1 MCKIK
6 AKVDFVNVQNQ
17 GEKQE
22 IETKV
27 QNQRTHKIRTC
38 TYDLRKMNYIAVL
51 LLPLRKHMYVWAD
64 KHQFGGLQACLY
76 NNCTYDLRNMNY
88 IAGCQRT
95 NIHLVG
101 SEFVNVQNQGENQ
114 EIEQDCLIDMT

>member
-27 QNQRTHKIRTC
+27 QNQFRS
-38 TYDLRKMNYIAVL
+38 NA
-51 LLPLRKHMYVWAD
+51 YV
-64 KHQFGGLQACLY
+64 
-76 NNCTYDLRNMNY
+76 
-88 IAGCQRT
+88 T
-95 NIHLVG
+95 NFYVK
-101 SEFVNVQNQGENQ
+101 NQISKSGNLFE
-114 EIEQDCLIDMT
+114 